1 LYTKLALGLCL
12 LGVLVLV
19 GAFVTLPLGGEEIP
33 FENGHTQAKL
43 VDDVGE
49 DSAHSASSQ
58 EQGED
63 PDGETASSGE
73 TPPYEVLRK
82 RQAEEIREIDIKTTA
97 TREKDMRPIV
107 ENLRSYT
114 PKDGILLLEFLQG
127 TESRDLE
134 PTGFALVF
142 DSREAAAAP
151 YLTYTEEEE
160 EAIFSEDGG
169 IKVTSYEEFKE
180 EHPDLVDRLG
190 GMLLT

>member
-19 GAFVTLPLGGEEIP
+19 GAFATFPLGGEEIP
-33 FENGHTQAKL
+33 FENGPTQAKL
-43 VDDVGE
+43 VDEDGE
-49 DSAHSASSQ
+49 DSAHSDSSQ

-63 PDGETASSGE
+63 PDGET
-73 TPPYEVLRK
+73 PPYEVLRK
-82 RQAEEIREIDIKTTA
+82 MQADEIQEIDIKTAA
-97 TREKDMRPIV
+97 TREKDMRPIA

-160 EAIFSEDGG
+160 EAIFSEDDG
-169 IKVTSYEEFKE
+169 IKVTSYEEFKK
-180 EHPDLVDRLG
+180 EHPDLVDKL
-190 GMLLT
+190 